1 MRRVGFVFVSFL
13 FLTPGTGNSGVV
25 QHVADK
31 RYINIFRPLFEIPSK
46 LTSFAPEPTIQKNTE
61 TSSDS
66 GLYIDIRRFGAYFSP
81 NPPRTTA
88 RCIEGSSTVKISAPG
103 DYQNGQGVVVYGCGS
118 LPDLKTPATPTI
130 TPNLLNGTTT
140 WNYRVIA
147 EDYAGGYTAASKV
160 GTSTAGPA
168 ELGLTS
174 VDIAAA
180 TRSNG
185 TSTYTTKS
193 AHNLQPGAEVFF
205 CGFGGT
211 SCVNGRFADEF
222 NGTKVVASVPS
233 PETFTVNDGDVSDAN
248 ERPSSA
254 KVWVKACNTLTF
266 GPGTASGYS
275 RMLRYWIYRSRGGG
289 LFALAGVAIGL
300 DPYFV
305 DCGGSAPSSP
315 AYIPM
320 RPPLR
325 PGAGYLATVISS
337 GGGTNSLELAAKAAI
352 SSMDKLL
359 VHDNSSALL
368 AAMKEAQNQSGGTIY
383 IPSVSPGSAFWN
395 FNASTD
401 MTTVSG
407 NNYTTILIN
416 GNVSLAQPWILR
428 STLRIEG
435 MTKRNSSFMYPGG
448 AHVGSL
454 SGYPMFYAKKAN
466 SIVLRNLFVNC
477 GGAQCTDLFTDT
489 DGGGNGSIGVII
501 ENVGFGNNSNGNVG
515 TARNVIIKGGFDYFF
530 RQVTCDPASGLA
542 TYLPAPCMNFTDS
555 SAAVESGSQVAGRV
569 KFENYYANGSGIRID
584 SIPNKNGSGP
594 GGYYF
599 NGVLA
604 ESMLTPFLRIGP
616 IQQSAGD
623 FHLVDL
629 VMADQA
635 TGSGT
640 PLVDATGA
648 RVPVITLEGG
658 VTTQAGGQPIVIG
671 STGNGPTLFSIYQP
685 TQNSGNTPWFA
696 IKQSGLNSSAGAGA
710 VGEIKDHIF
719 NALGSSRFSYAM
731 LPPPAPSSCVVSPGG
746 KIPAGKHSYSLTAVD
761 YDGGETLPG
770 QTVNVNFTGAQTVTC
785 ALPRL
790 PTGAAGFN
798 VYRDG
803 FRLMVGGTCQ
813 SPQVSINSFTDVG
826 TGCGES
832 SPSVNV
838 AGSSYISRSGITTHK
853 LRISGEILTASP
865 RGILPAVLF
874 GPLTSKWTA
883 ASWTP
888 DKAVTIT
895 RVQIQVKSPPSGC
908 STNAIAL
915 LSDGAASIQL
925 AITGPSNDSGPISQ
939 NYPAGV
945 PLTFGVET
953 PATGCS
959 TIPADANAIIQY
971 RMQ

>member
-1 MRRVGFVFVSFL
+1 MRRLGSVFVSFFCL
-13 FLTPGTGNSGVV
+13 ITGTGESGLSQYLSDRKTVNSLLPAL
-25 QHVADK
+25 Q
-31 RYINIFRPLFEIPSK
+31 IQSK
-46 LTSFAPEPTIQKNTE
+46 LTSVTQEPVTQKKAE

-66 GLYIDIRRFGAYFSP
+66 GVYIDVRRFGAYFSL
-81 NPPRTTA
+81 NPPQTTA

-118 LPDLKTPATPTI
+118 LPDLKTPSTPTV

-147 EDYAGGYTAASKV
+147 EDYGGGYTAASKV
-160 GTSTAGPA
+160 GTSTTGQAQ
-168 ELGLTS
+168 LGLTS
-174 VDIAAA
+174 VGIVAAA
-180 TRSNG
+180 RSNG

-193 AHNLQPGAEVFF
+193 AHNLQPGAEVFI

-211 SCVNGRFADEF
+211 SCLNEMFADVF
-222 NGTKVVASVPS
+222 NGTKVVYSVPS
-233 PETFTVNDGDVSDAN
+233 PETFTVNDGSVSDAN

-254 KVWVKACNTLTF
+254 KVWVKACNILTF
-266 GPGTASGYS
+266 ASGTASGYG

-289 LFALAGVAIGL
+289 LFALADVAIGL
-300 DPYFV
+300 DPFLV
-305 DCGGSAPSSP
+305 DCGGPAPSSP
-315 AYIPM
+315 AYIPI
-320 RPPLR
+320 RPPSR

-337 GGGTNSLELAAKAAI
+337 GGGTNTLDLAAKARNTAI
-352 SSMDKLL
+352 DKLL

-368 AAMKEAQNQSGGTIY
+368 AAMKEAQNQAGGTIY
-383 IPSVSPGSAFWN
+383 IPSASPANAFWN
-395 FNASTD
+395 FNATTD
-401 MTTVSG
+401 MTTVNG
-407 NNYTTILIN
+407 NNYITILIN
-416 GNVSLAQPWILR
+416 GNVSLNQPWILR

-448 AHVGSL
+448 ALFGSL
-454 SGYPMFYAKKAN
+454 GSYPLFYAKKEN
-466 SIVLRNLFVNC
+466 SIVLRNLLFNC

-489 DGGGNGSIGVII
+489 DGGGNGSVGVII
-501 ENVGFGNNSNGNVG
+501 ENVGFGNNGNGNVG
-515 TARNVIIKGGFDYFF
+515 MARNVIIKGGFDYFF

-542 TYLPAPCMNFTDS
+542 TYLPAPCLNFTDS
-555 SAAVESGSQVAGRV
+555 SAAVESISQIAGRV

-594 GGYYF
+594 AGYYF

-623 FHLVDL
+623 FHFVDL
-629 VMADQA
+629 VMADQI

-640 PLVDATGA
+640 PLVEATGA
-648 RVPVITLEGG
+648 RVPNITFEGG
-658 VTTQAGGQPIVIG
+658 IATQAGGQPIVIA
-671 STGNGPTLFSIYQP
+671 STDYGPTLFSIYQP
-685 TQNSGNTPWFA
+685 TRNSGNTPWFA
-696 IKQSGLNSSAGAGA
+696 IKQNGLNGPAGASA
-710 VGEIKDHIF
+710 TTEINNLTF
-719 NALGSSRFSYAM
+719 NALGSSRLSYAM
-731 LPPPAPSSCVVSPGG
+731 LPPPAPSSCVVASGG
-746 KIPAGKHSYSLTAVD
+746 RILAGNHSYSLTAVD
-761 YDGGETLPG
+761 YDGSETLPG
-770 QTVNVNFTGAQTVTC
+770 RTIDVNFTGGEVVTC

-803 FRLMVGGTCQ
+803 FRLLVGGTCN
-813 SPQVSINSFTDVG
+813 SPQVSVNSFTDVG
-826 TGCGES
+826 TGCGQS
-832 SPSVNV
+832 APSVNV
-838 AGSSYISRSGITTHK
+838 AGSSYISRTGLTTHK

-915 LSDGAASIQL
+915 LSDGAASVQL
-925 AITGPSNDSGPISQ
+925 AITGPSNDSGPIRQ
-939 NYPAGV
+939 DYPAGAS
-945 PLTFGVET
+945 LAFGVQT
-953 PATGCS
+953 PAVGC
-959 TIPADANAIIQY
+959 TTTPADANAIIQY